1 MRGGGDR
8 LDGLEFTETQVFKNL
23 KAFVILVP
31 LLRTT
36 PHMYLLRVFGSK
48 LHVQYLLEHYM
59 NFLLK
64 RQLQFKMC
72 NSHLLYVYNLYVYH
86 LHAITCT
93 VNMLYSY

>member
-48 LHVQYLLEHYM
+48 LHVQYLLEYYM

-72 NSHLLYVYNLYVYH
+72 NSHLLYVYNL
-86 LHAITCT
+86 
-93 VNMLYSY
+93 

>member
-36 PHMYLLRVFGSK
+36 PHMYLLSFW
-48 LHVQYLLEHYM
+48 Q
-59 NFLLK
+59 
-64 RQLQFKMC
+64 QT
-72 NSHLLYVYNLYVYH
+72 
-86 LHAITCT
+86 TCT
-93 VNMLYSY
+93 VSLRALHEFLIEKAIAI